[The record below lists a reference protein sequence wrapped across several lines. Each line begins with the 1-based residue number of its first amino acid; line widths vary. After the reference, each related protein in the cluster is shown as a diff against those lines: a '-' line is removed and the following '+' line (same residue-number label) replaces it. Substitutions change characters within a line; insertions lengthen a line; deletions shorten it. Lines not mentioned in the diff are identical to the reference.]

1 MVMVLFLFVLA
12 PHRLCAETTSE
23 LADNR
28 QTEEAKGPQT
38 PEELIQVIKALFA
51 DPDVDGQEFVE
62 QQFGFTR
69 TDWGKEIPKGE
80 LKKVI
85 PNTRV
90 NKYPFPFYFSNGIS
104 IDRQSKLYHLEM
116 TFYRNPSFRITPDL
130 TRKIL
135 GLPTEIWVSSPKG
148 DMSGSYRLTY
158 RYETPKYYFDVRFQN
173 RAEDNNQEIRSTFRR
188 HTPDQIKKE
197 RVRRQSFENQKDYQA
212 LAMEIKRFE
221 HPRFK
226 KP

>member
-12 PHRLCAETTSE
+12 PHWLCADTTSE
-23 LADNR
+23 LADSR
-28 QTEEAKGPQT
+28 QKEEARGPQT

-51 DPDVDGQEFVE
+51 DPEVDGQEFIE
-62 QQFGFTR
+62 QQFGFAR

-104 IDRQSKLYHLEM
+104 INRQNKLYHLEM

-135 GLPTEIWVSSPKG
+135 GPPTRLWVTSPKG
-148 DMSGSYRLTY
+148 ENSRSKYRLTY
-158 RYETPKYYFDVRFQN
+158 RYETPKYYFDVLFQN
-173 RAEDNNQEIRSTFRR
+173 REEESNQAIRSSFRH
-188 HTPDQIKKE
+188 HTPEQIEKE
-197 RVRRQSFENQKDYQA
+197 RERRKSFENQKDYQA
-212 LAMEIKRFE
+212 LSMELDRIR
-221 HPRFK
+221 P
-226 KP
+226 